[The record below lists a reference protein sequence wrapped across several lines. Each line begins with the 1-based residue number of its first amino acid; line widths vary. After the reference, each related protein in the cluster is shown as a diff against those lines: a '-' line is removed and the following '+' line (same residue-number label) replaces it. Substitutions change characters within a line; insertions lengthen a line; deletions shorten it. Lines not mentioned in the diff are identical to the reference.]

1 MKRTFLLL
9 LALCISSVMFAENFV
24 MIKVKNQQ
32 NLQELFNR
40 QDINIHYY
48 NDNFVLAT
56 ADNLNENMILLDE
69 NSFESNESYFIVYC
83 NQSEQSNYVSR
94 EKNNAEVLYKDSNI
108 MIVKPLNENLKPAK
122 NDGMVAIFNKT
133 AKLPVATRDFPSITE
148 EDARVREFMD
158 QVSIENLTSTVQ
170 YLEEYQSRYY
180 NSENAYDAANWI
192 QGQLD
197 NMVIL
202 ETEQFPVDYYGN
214 ECAPNIIAIQYGTK
228 NPDQYVV
235 CGSHLDS
242 YSYSGMCPGAD
253 DNATGVASVLETAR
267 ILSQYNFER
276 SIIYCAFG
284 AEEVGLVGS
293 AQYAEYCSD
302 VMGYDIVGYF
312 NNDMNGYLN
321 PGDEIHID
329 LIYPNSVAPIG
340 DYYMNL
346 ANVYFPEMQ
355 VRHVNFQSGDSDHTS
370 FNQNGYMGIYPFE
383 DYENY
388 SPYIH
393 TGNDLIGPSVNS
405 FEMSQRYTQMNIAC
419 VATLAVLDTESVSE
433 NEMNYVR
440 MFPNPAQNT
449 LEMTSEFAGINEVQI
464 INSVGQIVKE
474 FSFEIKTTVDIQD
487 LNAGVYFVK
496 ISGDNTLTKKLVV
509 RD

>member
-1 MKRTFLLL
+1 MKRTLLL
-9 LALCISSVMFAENFV
+9 LLVFCISSVMYADNFV
-24 MIKVKNQQ
+24 MIKVKDQQ
-32 NLQELFNR
+32 NLQELFYK

-56 ADNLNENMILLDE
+56 SKSMNENMILLDE
-69 NSFESNESYFIVYC
+69 NSFESNEKYFIVYC
-83 NQSEQSNYVSR
+83 SESDQSEYISR
-94 EKNNAEVLYKDSNI
+94 EKNNAEVLYNDANI
-108 MIVKPLNENLKPAK
+108 LIVKSLNANLKPAK
-122 NDGMVAIFNKT
+122 NDGMVMITNKA
-133 AKLPVATRDFPSITE
+133 AKLPKATRDFPVVETEDEKVRGFIDEVTVDNLIT
-148 EDARVREFMD
+148 
-158 QVSIENLTSTVQ
+158 TVQ
-170 YLEEYQSRYY
+170 YLQDYQSRYY

-192 QGQLD
+192 QAQFDEML
-197 NMVIL
+197 VL
-202 ETEQFPVDYYGN
+202 ETEQFPFDWLGN
-214 ECAPNIIAIQYGTK
+214 ECAPNVIAIQYGTK
-228 NPDQYVV
+228 YPDEYVV

-242 YSYSGMCPGAD
+242 YSYSGVCPGAD
-253 DNATGVASVLETAR
+253 DNATGVASVIETAR

-293 AQYAEYCSD
+293 AAYAEYCSD
-302 VMGYDIVGYF
+302 MGMNIVGYF

-346 ANVYFPEMQ
+346 ANIYFPEMQ
-355 VRHVNFQSGDSDHTS
+355 VRHVDFPYGDSDHTS

-383 DYENY
+383 DYQNH

-405 FEMSQRYTQMNIAC
+405 FEMSQRYTQMNVAC
-419 VATLAVLDTESVSE
+419 VATLAVLDSESLVE
-433 NEMNYVR
+433 NKMSSVT

-449 LEMTSEFAGINEVQI
+449 LELTSEYSGNNEVQI
-464 INSVGQIVKE
+464 INSLGQIVKE
-474 FSFEIKTTVDIQD
+474 FSFESTTIVDIED

-496 ISGDNTLTKKLVV
+496 ISGENAITKKLVV
-509 RD
+509 KD